1 MGTID
6 RAERPSGSA
15 DFRSIPQGNDGLGD
29 SMLSDPADIAAYA
42 AKLVSSDRR
51 EEYGHPLDNFTR
63 AAKIWEAILGI
74 EITAEQVALCMVGM
88 KIAREAHKTKPDT
101 VVDGIG
107 YFLTLAAIAEERVL
121 RSRNKTESNN

>member
-1 MGTID
+1 
-6 RAERPSGSA
+6 
-15 DFRSIPQGNDGLGD
+15 
-29 SMLSDPADIAAYA
+29 MLSDPADIAAYA

-51 EEYGHPLDNFTR
+51 AEYGHPLDNFDR

-101 VVDGIG
+101 VIDGIG
-107 YFLTLAAIAEERVL
+107 YFLTLAAIAEERVN
-121 RSRNKTESNN
+121 RSKEKPN